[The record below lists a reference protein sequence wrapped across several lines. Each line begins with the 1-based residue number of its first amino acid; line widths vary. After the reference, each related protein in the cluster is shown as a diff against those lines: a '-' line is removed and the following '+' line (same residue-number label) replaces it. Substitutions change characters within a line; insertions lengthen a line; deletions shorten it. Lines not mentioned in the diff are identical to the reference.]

1 MKPALAVHSNHGMG
15 HSLPMDPL
23 LTFAEARVLG
33 CLLEKEATT
42 PDNYPLSLAAV
53 IAACN
58 QTTNRDPVSALTES
72 EVDEALAGLRRKK
85 LAAMLHLAGSRVPKF
100 KHLAKDFFPGLHRP
114 DFALLTVLLLRGA
127 QTVAELRARTERLHA
142 FPDAEAVE
150 DSLRRLLDWQDGPLV
165 AFQPPGGGRRAATYL
180 PLLFSEPTGAVA
192 SPETL
197 SPPASPTTPV
207 ADWRSSMEQEIDRL
221 RSRLDALEA
230 ALGITPPEGG
240 TS

>member
-1 MKPALAVHSNHGMG
+1 
-15 HSLPMDPL
+15 MDPL

-72 EVDEALAGLRRKK
+72 EVDESLAGLRRKK

-100 KHLAKDFFPGLHRP
+100 KHLATDFFPGLQGP
-114 DFALLTVLLLRGA
+114 EFALLTVLLLRGA

-150 DSLRRLLDWQDGPLV
+150 APLRRLLDWQDGPLV

-180 PLLFSEPTGAVA
+180 PLLFSEPAVAVA
-192 SPETL
+192 SPEIP
-197 SPPASPTTPV
+197 SPPSAASTPV

-221 RSRLDALEA
+221 RSRLDALED
-230 ALGITPPEGG
+230 ALGITPHEGG
-240 TS
+240 ER